1 MKEYKKHELAKND
14 EDFRRSQQESFKTT
28 VDSAGKFFEGGKRV
42 TWAGAT
48 YLALGAIIMALLLF
62 FIVSLY
68 FGHEGSIEFVSQME
82 SGFSGSSIICSD
94 SDIEYK
100 VSGPEEAL
108 EFKELFPQGNCFLR
122 GDEE

>member
-1 MKEYKKHELAKND
+1 MKEYKKHELAKD
-14 EDFRRSQQESFKTT
+14 DQDFRRSQQESFKNT

-42 TWAGAT
+42 TWAGT
-48 YLALGAIIMALLLF
+48 IYLVLGVIIMALLLF

-68 FGHEGSIEFVSQME
+68 LGHERSIEFVSQMD

-100 VSGPEEAL
+100 VSGTEEAL
-108 EFKELFPQGNCFLR
+108 QFKELFPQGDCFLR
-122 GDEE
+122 GDKE